1 MSLAKSINYLLTLAG
16 KILKTFLSQM
26 LPNFFYQ
33 TVNRVSLVFCLIAE
47 KLQTGVL
54 KENYLK
60 GLGLN
65 IRIQKTSAGIKASI

>member
-1 MSLAKSINYLLTLAG
+1 M
-16 KILKTFLSQM
+16 
-26 LPNFFYQ
+26 
-33 TVNRVSLVFCLIAE
+33 NRVGLVFCLIAE

-65 IRIQKTSAGIKASI
+65 IRIQKKNICRDKKYPSELEINFFNLF